1 MGSTCSYHSSSQK
14 ANNKNKK
21 LNTCQTHENRKDVYC
36 TSRSCGHVMCRKC
49 FNDHI
54 KINPTH
60 DSFRPFSTNFSIV
73 LDKYEFVKFLGSGS
87 FGKVFEIK
95 YSDGKNR
102 ALKWI
107 DLKLVYDEYLKDAPD
122 EEQKRILEEGK
133 NEAEKE
139 FKLLRPLNHDYILT
153 IIDYAWISGTDLI
166 MILELGKSDIT
177 NICKSEKYSREKM
190 AEWFLQICQ
199 AVKYLHKNNV
209 IHRDLKTANILL
221 TEDEHMLVC
230 DFGGAQAKFGSF
242 LNRNMEATLFGGTE
256 NYLAPEIRYEPEKV
270 FTYQTDVWALGII
283 YHKMLAKGKTP
294 LDHEMVK
301 ISNSIQN
308 EFDIQLIKWYIFI

>member
-1 MGSTCSYHSSSQK
+1 MGSICSSQNAK
-14 ANNKNKK
+14 IKSIKLNICPTHKNKK
-21 LNTCQTHENRKDVYC
+21 DCYC
-36 TSRSCGHVMCRKC
+36 ESRGCGLVLCRKC
-49 FNDHI
+49 FDEHI
-54 KINPTH
+54 KTNSTH
-60 DSFRPFSTNFSIV
+60 NFRPLSTNLSSV
-73 LDKYEFVKFLGSGS
+73 LEKYEFLRFLGSGS
-87 FGKVFEIK
+87 FGKVFEVK
-95 YSDGKNR
+95 DSAGKNR

-107 DLKLVYDEYLKDAPD
+107 DLKLVYAEALKDAPND
-122 EEQKRILEEGK
+122 EQKKIILEEGK

-139 FKLLRPLNHDYILT
+139 FKLLRPLNHDNILT
-153 IIDYAWISGTDLI
+153 IIDSEWVSETDLI

-177 NICKSEKYSREKM
+177 NICKSGKYSREKM

-209 IHRDLKTANILL
+209 IHRDLKTGNILL

-242 LNRNMEATLFGGTE
+242 LNRNNEATLFGGTE
-256 NYLAPEIRYEPEKV
+256 NYLAPEIRYESEKV

-301 ISNSIQN
+301 ISNSIEN
-308 EFDIQLIKWYIFI
+308 EFDIQLIKWYFFI